1 MYRVTYHAEPGLFS
15 PFLSKKAQKAKKTS
29 KKIKQENQLV
39 DFKMC
44 EFLARPTGSK
54 EKWGA
59 PLGGNPGKKWAP
71 SVGEGEAKK
80 EGPTPLK
87 IPTGGGALIDIE

>member
-1 MYRVTYHAEPGLFS
+1 
-15 PFLSKKAQKAKKTS
+15 
-29 KKIKQENQLV
+29 
-39 DFKMC
+39 MC
-44 EFLARPTGSK
+44 EFLDRPPGSK

-80 EGPTPLK
+80 EGPTPLT

>member
-1 MYRVTYHAEPGLFS
+1 MPQG
-15 PFLSKKAQKAKKTS
+15 SKKNGEHHWGGIRAK
-29 KKIKQENQLV
+29 N
-39 DFKMC
+39 
-44 EFLARPTGSK
+44 
-54 EKWGA
+54 GA
-59 PLGGNPGKKWAP
+59 S